1 MAQKIKLKKLIS
13 LLEKALEKN
22 GNLEVRIDNDPE
34 NGWYDLEKVKV
45 EYDKDFKEKF
55 VNLKSS
61 NEM

>member
-1 MAQKIKLKKLIS
+1 MTQKIKLRRLIN

-34 NGWYDLEKVKV
+34 NGWHNLEKVKV

-61 NEM
+61 NES